1 MFIMISL
8 SVKQLLEL
16 IQSFIYHVFHSFE
29 ISPPK
34 IQRMILLLLHY
45 TIRHENVSQS
55 NVTPTVCECSFE
67 IVTKSMKPDFDKYT
81 QTKQKCISIKCN
93 TNCL

>member
-1 MFIMISL
+1 MMMMSL

-34 IQRMILLLLHY
+34 IQRMILLLHY
-45 TIRHENVSQS
+45 TIRHKNVSQS
-55 NVTPTVCECSFE
+55 NVTPTACECSFE
-67 IVTKSMKPDFDKYT
+67 IVTLN
-81 QTKQKCISIKCN
+81 Q
-93 TNCL
+93 